1 MPILCIDYGDRRIGL
16 AVSDKLD
23 LFAHGLP
30 TLDRR
35 ECGDPV
41 AAIQGL
47 AHAHDVTELVVG
59 LPMNMDG
66 SLGPA
71 AEKVQAFA
79 DVLRERTVLEVAFV
93 DERLTTA
100 RAHTLMKQAGLKR
113 RARAQKADRAAA
125 QMMLQSY
132 LDRRKRGVE

>member
-1 MPILCIDYGDRRIGL
+1 MPILCIDYGERRIGL
-16 AVSDKLD
+16 AVSDREG

-41 AAIQGL
+41 EAIARL
-47 AHAHDVTELVVG
+47 TEEHNATEIVIG
-59 LPMNMDG
+59 LPKNMDG

-71 AEKVQAFA
+71 AERVQAFA
-79 DVLRERTVLEVAFV
+79 EELRERAGLPVEFI

-100 RAHTLMKQAGLKR
+100 RAHTLMKQAGLTRKQ
-113 RARAQKADRAAA
+113 RAQKADAAAA
-125 QMMLQSY
+125 QMMLQSH
-132 LDRRKRGVE
+132 LDRRRRTV

>member
-1 MPILCIDYGDRRIGL
+1 MLCVDYGERRIGL
-16 AVSDKLD
+16 AVSDKEG

-35 ECGDPV
+35 ETPDAV
-41 AAIQGL
+41 AAIAQL
-47 AHAHDVTELVVG
+47 AAERGAAEIVVG
-59 LPMNMDG
+59 LPRSLDG

-71 AEKVQAFA
+71 AARVQEFA
-79 DVLRERTVLEVAFV
+79 RELEARAGLPVAFV

-100 RAHTLMKQAGLKR
+100 RAHALMKQAGLKR
-113 RARAQKADRAAA
+113 KQRAQKADRAAA

-132 LDRRKRGVE
+132 LDRRRAAGR

>member
-1 MPILCIDYGDRRIGL
+1 MPTLCIDYGERRIGL
-16 AVSDKLD
+16 AVSDREG

-35 ECGDPV
+35 ECADLV
-41 AAIQGL
+41 EEIAQLIEQHNAAQI
-47 AHAHDVTELVVG
+47 VFG
-59 LPMNMDG
+59 LPKNMDG

-71 AEKVQAFA
+71 AERVQAFA
-79 DVLRERTVLEVAFV
+79 EELRQRTGLPVEFI

-113 RARAQKADRAAA
+113 KQRAQKADAAAA

-132 LDRRKRGVE
+132 LDRQRRTR

>member
-1 MPILCIDYGDRRIGL
+1 MPTLCIDYGERRVGL
-16 AVSDKLD
+16 AVSDREG

-41 AAIQGL
+41 EEIALL
-47 AHAHDVTELVVG
+47 AGEHKATKIVMG
-59 LPMNMDG
+59 LPKNMDG

-71 AEKVQAFA
+71 AERVQAFA
-79 DVLRERTVLEVAFV
+79 EELRERTGLPVEFI

-113 RARAQKADRAAA
+113 KQRAQKADAAAA

-132 LDRRKRGVE
+132 LYRKRRSD